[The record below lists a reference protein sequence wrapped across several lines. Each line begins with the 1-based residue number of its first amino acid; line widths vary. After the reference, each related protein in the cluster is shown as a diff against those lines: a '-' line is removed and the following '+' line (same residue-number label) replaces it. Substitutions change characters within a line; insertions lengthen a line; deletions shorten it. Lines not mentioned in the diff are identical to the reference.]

1 MSIASISGVLAT
13 SALTAQ
19 DAGSGFSM
27 RHIIDT
33 LPTDPASIITLVIA
47 AGAVGL
53 VIWAGKGSGGGD
65 KTG

>member
-1 MSIASISGVLAT
+1 MSTALISRVIPTLAVT
-13 SALTAQ
+13 VQDTA
-19 DAGSGFSM
+19 GGFSM

-53 VIWAGKGSGGGD
+53 VIWAGKGKRRGD
-65 KTG
+65 GTG